1 MVIVHSIS
9 CPIAYV
15 IAFLASTEY
24 WQLILVPSTIV
35 VASTSLCF
43 HGGLHLIAIDD
54 FWKRTVPMASVEEGR
69 LAQHHGLLRIPNYAT
84 TLRDDRPWP
93 GGIILYTNALWGCCI
108 IVSVLRT
115 LARRGDRHHG
125 IYAPGVVTSFSQAKL
140 QWIKS
145 LNFELKQMK
154 SCLAKGHGDD
164 IMIKTLLSPWCAVP
178 VVCFEMRPDQYIR
191 NPSL

>member
-54 FWKRTVPMASVEEGR
+54 LGKDCAHGFCRGR
-69 LAQHHGLLRIPNYAT
+69 KTCATSLSTPNPK
-84 TLRDDRPWP
+84 LRDHSS
-93 GGIILYTNALWGCCI
+93 G
-108 IVSVLRT
+108 
-115 LARRGDRHHG
+115 
-125 IYAPGVVTSFSQAKL
+125 
-140 QWIKS
+140 
-145 LNFELKQMK
+145 
-154 SCLAKGHGDD
+154 
-164 IMIKTLLSPWCAVP
+164 
-178 VVCFEMRPDQYIR
+178 
-191 NPSL
+191 

>member
-69 LAQHHGLLRIPNYAT
+69 LAQHHCLLRIPNYVT
-84 TLRDDRPWP
+84 TLRDDRP

-108 IVSVLRT
+108 IVSVSFEDISLKRPSPSWNLCT
-115 LARRGDRHHG
+115 WSSHHFSS
-125 IYAPGVVTSFSQAKL
+125 SFDLAKL
-140 QWIKS
+140 TFSGI
-145 LNFELKQMK
+145 
-154 SCLAKGHGDD
+154 
-164 IMIKTLLSPWCAVP
+164 
-178 VVCFEMRPDQYIR
+178 
-191 NPSL
+191 NP